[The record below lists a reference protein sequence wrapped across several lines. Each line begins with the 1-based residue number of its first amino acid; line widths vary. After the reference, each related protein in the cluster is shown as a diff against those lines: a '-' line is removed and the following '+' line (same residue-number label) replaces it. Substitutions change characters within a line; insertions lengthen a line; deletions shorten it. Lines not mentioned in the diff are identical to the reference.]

1 MPHLLLVEDSKR
13 VSEFIRRGLM
23 AEGHSV
29 SVADN
34 AADGFDVALD
44 QRFDLLIL
52 DIMLP
57 GYSGHE
63 LCQRLREAGNA
74 TPIMMLTALDQMSEK
89 VGCLRD
95 GADDYLV
102 KPFDFDELAARVEA
116 LVRRGGNQVEQPV
129 PIIAEG
135 DIILDRNARS
145 VFFKDE
151 KLDLTPRE
159 YQLLLILLENPNRV
173 QSRTRLLNKI
183 WGYDC
188 DPLTNVVDVYINR
201 IRKKLGTSSEGGLIE
216 TIRGY
221 GYCFSKHSN
230 AASPLMALRGD
241 EHGGYR

>member
-1 MPHLLLVEDSKR
+1 MPHLLLVEDAKR
-13 VSEFIRRGLM
+13 VSEFIRRGLE

-34 AADGFDVALD
+34 GPDGYEIALD
-44 QRFDLLIL
+44 QKFDLIIL

-63 LCQRLREAGNA
+63 LCQRLRDAGIS
-74 TPIMMLTALDQMSEK
+74 TPIMMLTALDEISEK

-102 KPFDFDELAARVEA
+102 KPFDFDELAARVDA
-116 LVRRGGNQVEQPV
+116 LVRRGGSQVEPLS
-129 PIIAEG
+129 PIITEA
-135 DIILDRNARS
+135 DIVFDRNARS

-151 KLDLTPRE
+151 KVDLTPRE
-159 YQLLLILLENPNRV
+159 YQILQMLIENPNRV

-188 DPLTNVVDVYINR
+188 EPLTNVVDVYINR
-201 IRKKLGTSSEGGLIE
+201 IRKKLYMNSDNGAIE

-221 GYCFSKHSN
+221 GYCFSSQSRQGPTKVYWDSK
-230 AASPLMALRGD
+230 P
-241 EHGGYR
+241 